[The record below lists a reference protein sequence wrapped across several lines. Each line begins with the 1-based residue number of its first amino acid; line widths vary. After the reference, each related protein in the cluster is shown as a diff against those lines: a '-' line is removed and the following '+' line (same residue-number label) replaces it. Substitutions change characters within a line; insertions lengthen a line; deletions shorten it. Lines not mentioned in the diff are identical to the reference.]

1 MSNMYNR
8 KYTNKLPRINSK
20 VKIVNNLHQSKNI
33 FPKVNVNM
41 NQKDIV
47 SSLRYSKEKKP
58 GTSNITKKP
67 IYILPEIP
75 LRKLAKTASI
85 KTNGNNNNDF
95 DNNNNN
101 NNYNNNANYNQQNEN
116 QINDKINNEQNYYEK
131 YENIAL
137 FLLENDE
144 ELKNLFNELNENICI
159 SNTKKWIEE
168 NLLQREVFWTMLEF
182 YVKKKLDVNR
192 FIKREIHKLLKNKI
206 LDNTLAKS
214 LKMIQFQYNEYIN
227 NIHNL

>member
-95 DNNNNN
+95 DNNNN
-101 NNYNNNANYNQQNEN
+101 YNNNANYNQQNEN

-137 FLLENDE
+137 FILENDE

>member
-33 FPKVNVNM
+33 FPKVNVNL

-85 KTNGNNNNDF
+85 KTNGNNNNDI
-95 DNNNNN
+95 DN

-116 QINDKINNEQNYYEK
+116 QFNDKKNNEQNYYEK

-137 FLLENDE
+137 HLLENDD
-144 ELKNLFNELNENICI
+144 ELKNLFNELNENSCI

>member
-33 FPKVNVNM
+33 FPKVNVNL

-85 KTNGNNNNDF
+85 KTNGNNNNDI
-95 DNNNNN
+95 DN

-116 QINDKINNEQNYYEK
+116 QFNDKINNEQNYYEK

-137 FLLENDE
+137 HLLENDD
-144 ELKNLFNELNENICI
+144 ELKNLFNELNENCYI

>member
-1 MSNMYNR
+1 MYNR
-8 KYTNKLPRINSK
+8 KYSNKLPRINSK

-33 FPKVNVNM
+33 FPKMNANM
-41 NQKDIV
+41 NQQDIV
-47 SSLRYSKEKKP
+47 PSLRYIKEKKP

-75 LRKLAKTASI
+75 IRKLSKTANI
-85 KTNGNNNNDF
+85 KTNDNNSNNND
-95 DNNNNN
+95 N
-101 NNYNNNANYNQQNEN
+101 NNYNKDNYTKQNEN
-116 QINDKINNEQNYYEK
+116 QINDKMNNVQNYYEK
-131 YENIAL
+131 YENVAL
-137 FLLENDE
+137 FLLKNDD
-144 ELKNLFNELNENICI
+144 ELKNMFNELNENNSI
-159 SNTKKWIEE
+159 SDTKKWIEE

-192 FIKREIHKLLKNKI
+192 FIKREIHKLLNNKI

>member
-85 KTNGNNNNDF
+85 KTNGNNNNDI
-95 DNNNNN
+95 DN

>member
-1 MSNMYNR
+1 MYNR
-8 KYTNKLPRINSK
+8 KYSNKLPRINSK

-33 FPKVNVNM
+33 FPKVNANM
-41 NQKDIV
+41 NQQDIV
-47 SSLRYSKEKKP
+47 PSLRYIKEKKP

-75 LRKLAKTASI
+75 IRKLSKTANI
-85 KTNGNNNNDF
+85 KTNDNNSNNND
-95 DNNNNN
+95 N
-101 NNYNNNANYNQQNEN
+101 NNYNKDNYTKQNEN
-116 QINDKINNEQNYYEK
+116 QINDKMNNMQNYYEK
-131 YENIAL
+131 YENVAL
-137 FLLENDE
+137 FLLENDD
-144 ELKNLFNELNENICI
+144 ELKNMFNELNENNSI
-159 SNTKKWIEE
+159 SDTKKWIEK

>member
-1 MSNMYNR
+1 MYNR

-95 DNNNNN
+95 DNNN

>member
-33 FPKVNVNM
+33 FPKVNVNL

-85 KTNGNNNNDF
+85 KTNGNNNNDI
-95 DNNNNN
+95 DN

-116 QINDKINNEQNYYEK
+116 QFNDKINNEQNYYEK
-131 YENIAL
+131 YENISL
-137 FLLENDE
+137 ILLENDD
-144 ELKNLFNELNENICI
+144 ELKNLFNELNENSCI

>member
-1 MSNMYNR
+1 
-8 KYTNKLPRINSK
+8 
-20 VKIVNNLHQSKNI
+20 
-33 FPKVNVNM
+33 M

-85 KTNGNNNNDF
+85 KTNGNNSNDF
-95 DNNNNN
+95 DNNN
-101 NNYNNNANYNQQNEN
+101 YNSNANYNQQNEN
-116 QINDKINNEQNYYEK
+116 QINDKINSEQNYYEK
-131 YENIAL
+131 YEKIAL

-144 ELKNLFNELNENICI
+144 ELKILFNELNENSCI

-168 NLLQREVFWTMLEF
+168 NLLQREVFRTMLEF

>member
-1 MSNMYNR
+1 MYNR

-33 FPKVNVNM
+33 FPKVNVNL

-85 KTNGNNNNDF
+85 KTNGNNNNDI
-95 DNNNNN
+95 DN

-116 QINDKINNEQNYYEK
+116 QFNDKINNEQNYYEK

-137 FLLENDE
+137 HLLENDD
-144 ELKNLFNELNENICI
+144 ELKNLFNELNENCYI

>member
-8 KYTNKLPRINSK
+8 KYPNKFPRINSK

-33 FPKVNVNM
+33 FPKVNVNL

-85 KTNGNNNNDF
+85 KTNGNNNNDI
-95 DNNNNN
+95 DN

-116 QINDKINNEQNYYEK
+116 QFNDKKNNEQNYYEK

-137 FLLENDE
+137 HLLENDD
-144 ELKNLFNELNENICI
+144 ELKNLFNELNENSYI

>member
-1 MSNMYNR
+1 MYNR
-8 KYTNKLPRINSK
+8 KYSNKLPRINSK

-33 FPKVNVNM
+33 FPKVNANM
-41 NQKDIV
+41 NHQDIV
-47 SSLRYSKEKKP
+47 PSLRYIKEKKP

-75 LRKLAKTASI
+75 IRKLSKTANI
-85 KTNGNNNNDF
+85 KTNDNNINNND
-95 DNNNNN
+95 N
-101 NNYNNNANYNQQNEN
+101 NNYTKQNEN
-116 QINDKINNEQNYYEK
+116 QINDKMNNVQNYYEK
-131 YENIAL
+131 YENVAL
-137 FLLENDE
+137 FLLENDD
-144 ELKNLFNELNENICI
+144 ELKNLFNELNENSCI

-192 FIKREIHKLLKNKI
+192 FIKREIHKLLNNKI

>member
-85 KTNGNNNNDF
+85 KTNGNNNNDI
-95 DNNNNN
+95 DN

-116 QINDKINNEQNYYEK
+116 QFNDKINNEQNYYEK

-137 FLLENDE
+137 HLLENDD
-144 ELKNLFNELNENICI
+144 ELKNLFNELNENCYI

>member
-101 NNYNNNANYNQQNEN
+101 YNNNANHNQQNEN
-116 QINDKINNEQNYYEK
+116 QFNDKINNEQNYYEK

-137 FLLENDE
+137 LLLENDD
-144 ELKNLFNELNENICI
+144 ELKNLFNELNENSCI

>member
-20 VKIVNNLHQSKNI
+20 VKIVNNLHQLKNI
-33 FPKVNVNM
+33 FPKVNVNL

-85 KTNGNNNNDF
+85 KTNGNNNNDI
-95 DNNNNN
+95 DN

-116 QINDKINNEQNYYEK
+116 QFNDKINNEQNYYEK
-131 YENIAL
+131 YENISL
-137 FLLENDE
+137 ILLENDD
-144 ELKNLFNELNENICI
+144 ELKNLFNELNENSCI

>member
-33 FPKVNVNM
+33 FPKVNVNL

-85 KTNGNNNNDF
+85 KTNGNNNNDI
-95 DNNNNN
+95 DN

-116 QINDKINNEQNYYEK
+116 QFNDKINNEQNYYEK
-131 YENIAL
+131 YENISL
-137 FLLENDE
+137 ILLENDD
-144 ELKNLFNELNENICI
+144 ELKNLFNELNENSCI

-192 FIKREIHKLLKNKI
+192 FIKKEIHKLLKNKI

>member
-33 FPKVNVNM
+33 FPKVNVNL

-47 SSLRYSKEKKP
+47 SSLRCSKEKKP

-85 KTNGNNNNDF
+85 KTNGNNNNDI
-95 DNNNNN
+95 DN

-144 ELKNLFNELNENICI
+144 ELKNLFNELNENGCI

-192 FIKREIHKLLKNKI
+192 FIKREIHKLLNNKI

>member
-33 FPKVNVNM
+33 FPKVNVNL

-85 KTNGNNNNDF
+85 KTNGNNNNDI
-95 DNNNNN
+95 DN

-116 QINDKINNEQNYYEK
+116 QFKDKINNEQNYYEK

-137 FLLENDE
+137 LLLENDD
-144 ELKNLFNELNENICI
+144 ELKNLFNELNENSCI

-192 FIKREIHKLLKNKI
+192 FIKKEIHKLLKNKI

>member
-8 KYTNKLPRINSK
+8 KYPNKFPRINSK

-33 FPKVNVNM
+33 FPKVNVNL

-85 KTNGNNNNDF
+85 KTNGNNNNDI
-95 DNNNNN
+95 DN

-116 QINDKINNEQNYYEK
+116 QFNDKINNEQNYYEK

-137 FLLENDE
+137 LLLENDD
-144 ELKNLFNELNENICI
+144 ELKNLFNELNENSYI

>member
-33 FPKVNVNM
+33 FPKVNVNL

-85 KTNGNNNNDF
+85 KTNGNNNNDI
-95 DNNNNN
+95 DN

-137 FLLENDE
+137 FLLETDD
-144 ELKNLFNELNENICI
+144 ELKNLFNELNENSCI

>member
-20 VKIVNNLHQSKNI
+20 VKIVSNLHQSKNI
-33 FPKVNVNM
+33 FPKVNVNL

-85 KTNGNNNNDF
+85 KTNGNNNNDI
-95 DNNNNN
+95 DN

-116 QINDKINNEQNYYEK
+116 QFNDKINNEQNYYEK
-131 YENIAL
+131 YENISL
-137 FLLENDE
+137 ILLENDD
-144 ELKNLFNELNENICI
+144 ELKNLFNELNENSCI

-192 FIKREIHKLLKNKI
+192 FIKKEIHKLLKNKI

>member
-101 NNYNNNANYNQQNEN
+101 YNNNANYNQQNEN

-137 FLLENDE
+137 FILENDE

>member
-33 FPKVNVNM
+33 FPKVNVNL

-85 KTNGNNNNDF
+85 KTNCNNNNDI
-95 DNNNNN
+95 DN

-116 QINDKINNEQNYYEK
+116 QFKDKINNEQNYYEK

-137 FLLENDE
+137 LLLENDD
-144 ELKNLFNELNENICI
+144 ELKNLFNELNENSYI

-182 YVKKKLDVNR
+182 YVKKKLDVNK

>member
-1 MSNMYNR
+1 MYNR

-33 FPKVNVNM
+33 FPKVNVNL

-75 LRKLAKTASI
+75 LRKLATTASI
-85 KTNGNNNNDF
+85 KTNGNNNNDI
-95 DNNNNN
+95 DN

-116 QINDKINNEQNYYEK
+116 QFKDKINNEQNYYEK

-137 FLLENDE
+137 FLLETDD
-144 ELKNLFNELNENICI
+144 ELKNLFNELNENSCI
-159 SNTKKWIEE
+159 SNTKKWIQE

-192 FIKREIHKLLKNKI
+192 FIKREIHKLLKIKI

>member
-1 MSNMYNR
+1 MYNR
-8 KYTNKLPRINSK
+8 KYSNKLPRINSK
-20 VKIVNNLHQSKNI
+20 VNIVNNLHQSKNI
-33 FPKVNVNM
+33 FPKVNANM
-41 NQKDIV
+41 NQQDIV
-47 SSLRYSKEKKP
+47 PSLRYIKEKKP

-75 LRKLAKTASI
+75 IRKLSKTANI
-85 KTNGNNNNDF
+85 KTNDNNSNNND
-95 DNNNNN
+95 N
-101 NNYNNNANYNQQNEN
+101 NNYNKDNYTKQNEN
-116 QINDKINNEQNYYEK
+116 QINDKMNNVQNYYEK
-131 YENIAL
+131 YENVAL
-137 FLLENDE
+137 FLLENDD
-144 ELKNLFNELNENICI
+144 ELKNMFNELNENNSI

-192 FIKREIHKLLKNKI
+192 FIKREIYKLLNNKI

>member
-1 MSNMYNR
+1 MYNR
-8 KYTNKLPRINSK
+8 KYSNKLPRINSK

-33 FPKVNVNM
+33 FPKVNANM
-41 NQKDIV
+41 NQQDIV
-47 SSLRYSKEKKP
+47 PSLRYIKEKKP

-75 LRKLAKTASI
+75 IRKLSKTANI
-85 KTNGNNNNDF
+85 KTNDNNSNNND
-95 DNNNNN
+95 N
-101 NNYNNNANYNQQNEN
+101 NNYNKDNYTKQNEN
-116 QINDKINNEQNYYEK
+116 QINDKMNNVPNYYEK
-131 YENIAL
+131 YENVAL
-137 FLLENDE
+137 FLLENDD
-144 ELKNLFNELNENICI
+144 ELKNMFNELNENNSI
-159 SNTKKWIEE
+159 SDTKKWIEE

-192 FIKREIHKLLKNKI
+192 FIKREIHKLLNNKI

>member
-8 KYTNKLPRINSK
+8 KYSNKLPRINSK

-33 FPKVNVNM
+33 FPKVNANM
-41 NQKDIV
+41 NQQDIV
-47 SSLRYSKEKKP
+47 PSLRYIKEKKP

-75 LRKLAKTASI
+75 IRKLSKTANI
-85 KTNGNNNNDF
+85 KTNDNNSNNND
-95 DNNNNN
+95 N
-101 NNYNNNANYNQQNEN
+101 NNYNKDNYTKQNEDN
-116 QINDKINNEQNYYEK
+116 INDKMNNVQNYYEK
-131 YENIAL
+131 YENVAL
-137 FLLENDE
+137 FLLKNDD
-144 ELKNLFNELNENICI
+144 ELKNMFNELNENNSI
-159 SNTKKWIEE
+159 SDTKKWIEE

-192 FIKREIHKLLKNKI
+192 FIKREIYKLLNNKI

>member
-1 MSNMYNR
+1 MYNR
-8 KYTNKLPRINSK
+8 KYSNKLPRINSK

-33 FPKVNVNM
+33 FPKVNANM
-41 NQKDIV
+41 NQQDIV
-47 SSLRYSKEKKP
+47 PSLRYIKEKKP

-75 LRKLAKTASI
+75 IRKLSKTANI
-85 KTNGNNNNDF
+85 KTNDNNSNNND
-95 DNNNNN
+95 N
-101 NNYNNNANYNQQNEN
+101 NNYNKDNYTKQNEN
-116 QINDKINNEQNYYEK
+116 QINDKMNNVQNYYEK
-131 YENIAL
+131 YENVAL
-137 FLLENDE
+137 FLLENDD
-144 ELKNLFNELNENICI
+144 ELKNMFNELNENNSI

-192 FIKREIHKLLKNKI
+192 FIKREIYKLLNNKI

>member
-8 KYTNKLPRINSK
+8 KYSNKLPRINSK

-33 FPKVNVNM
+33 FPKVNANM
-41 NQKDIV
+41 NQQDIV
-47 SSLRYSKEKKP
+47 PSLRYIKEKKP

-75 LRKLAKTASI
+75 IRKLSKTANI
-85 KTNGNNNNDF
+85 KTNDINSNNND
-95 DNNNNN
+95 N
-101 NNYNNNANYNQQNEN
+101 NNYNKNNYTKQNEN
-116 QINDKINNEQNYYEK
+116 QINDKMNNVPNYYEK
-131 YENIAL
+131 YENVSL
-137 FLLENDE
+137 FLLENDD
-144 ELKNLFNELNENICI
+144 ELKNMFNELNENNPI
-159 SNTKKWIEE
+159 SDTKKWIEE

-192 FIKREIHKLLKNKI
+192 FIKREIYKLLNNKI

-214 LKMIQFQYNEYIN
+214 LKIIQFQYNEYIN

>member
-1 MSNMYNR
+1 MYNR

-33 FPKVNVNM
+33 FPKVNVNL

-95 DNNNNN
+95 DNN

>member
-8 KYTNKLPRINSK
+8 KYQNKLPRINSK

-33 FPKVNVNM
+33 FPKVNVNL

-85 KTNGNNNNDF
+85 KTNGNNNNDI
-95 DNNNNN
+95 DN

-116 QINDKINNEQNYYEK
+116 QFNDKINNEQNYYEK

-137 FLLENDE
+137 YLLENDE
-144 ELKNLFNELNENICI
+144 ELKNLFNELNENGCI

>member
-33 FPKVNVNM
+33 FPKVNVNL

-85 KTNGNNNNDF
+85 KTNGNNNNDI
-95 DNNNNN
+95 DN

-137 FLLENDE
+137 FLMENDE

-206 LDNTLAKS
+206 LDNALAKS

>member
-8 KYTNKLPRINSK
+8 KYQNKLPRINSK

-33 FPKVNVNM
+33 FPKVNVNL

-85 KTNGNNNNDF
+85 KTNGNNNNDI
-95 DNNNNN
+95 DN

-116 QINDKINNEQNYYEK
+116 QINDKRNNEQNYYEK

-137 FLLENDE
+137 FLLETDD
-144 ELKNLFNELNENICI
+144 ELKNLFNELNENSCI
-159 SNTKKWIEE
+159 SNTKKWIQE

>member
-33 FPKVNVNM
+33 FPKVNVNL

-85 KTNGNNNNDF
+85 KTNGNNNNDI
-95 DNNNNN
+95 DN

-116 QINDKINNEQNYYEK
+116 QFNDKINNEQNYYEK

-137 FLLENDE
+137 LLLENDD
-144 ELKNLFNELNENICI
+144 ELKNLFNELNENSCI

>member
-33 FPKVNVNM
+33 FPKVNVNL

-95 DNNNNN
+95 DNNNN
-101 NNYNNNANYNQQNEN
+101 YNNNANYNQQNEN

-137 FLLENDE
+137 LLLENDD
-144 ELKNLFNELNENICI
+144 ELKNLFNELNENSCI

-182 YVKKKLDVNR
+182 YVKKKLDVNG

>member
-33 FPKVNVNM
+33 FPKVNVNL

-85 KTNGNNNNDF
+85 KTNGNNNNDI
-95 DNNNNN
+95 DN

-116 QINDKINNEQNYYEK
+116 QFKDKINNEQNYYEK

-137 FLLENDE
+137 LLLENDD

-182 YVKKKLDVNR
+182 YVKKKLDVNK

>member
-1 MSNMYNR
+1 MYNR
-8 KYTNKLPRINSK
+8 KYSNKLPRINSK

-33 FPKVNVNM
+33 FPKVNANM
-41 NQKDIV
+41 NQQDIV
-47 SSLRYSKEKKP
+47 PSLRYIKEKKP

-75 LRKLAKTASI
+75 IRKLSKTANI
-85 KTNGNNNNDF
+85 KTNDNNSNNND
-95 DNNNNN
+95 N
-101 NNYNNNANYNQQNEN
+101 NNYNKDNYTKQNEN
-116 QINDKINNEQNYYEK
+116 QFNDKMNIVQNYYEK
-131 YENIAL
+131 YENVSL
-137 FLLENDE
+137 FLLENDD
-144 ELKNLFNELNENICI
+144 ELKNMFNELNENNSI

-192 FIKREIHKLLKNKI
+192 FIKREIYKLLNNKI

>member
-33 FPKVNVNM
+33 FPKVNVNL

-85 KTNGNNNNDF
+85 KTNGNNNNDI
-95 DNNNNN
+95 DN
-101 NNYNNNANYNQQNEN
+101 NNYNFTANYNQQNEN
-116 QINDKINNEQNYYEK
+116 QFNDKINNEQNYYEK

-137 FLLENDE
+137 HLLENDD
-144 ELKNLFNELNENICI
+144 ELKNLFNELNENCYI